1 MNIGSELVLVPTVGL
16 SREEWL
22 AERMKGIGGSDAGAV
37 LGVNPWRTAVD
48 VWLEK
53 TGRKAGF
60 EGNAATYW
68 GSKLEDL
75 VAQEYADQ
83 KAVKV
88 RRHNYLT
95 RVGFLLGDVDR
106 LVWDG
111 ITFPAVNGI
120 VRADRILE
128 AKTAK
133 SVAVWGGEVPAYVI
147 AQVMH
152 YMALFPSVEVVDVAC
167 LFLAERD
174 FQVFPVERDAD
185 VIAAMVEQLT
195 EWWQKHV
202 VEGVPPEPANEAD
215 CRALWARHRPGVT
228 VTATSEVEQAV
239 ATLAEVKAAIADL
252 ESRESAARAEVLKA
266 IGDAEVLVDALGRP
280 LATWKAN
287 KDSEVT
293 DWKAVALAA
302 GATDD
307 LVKKFTTVRA
317 GARVLRP
324 KAVREGSKQEAA

>member
-1 MNIGSELVLVPTVGL
+1 MKIGSELVLVPTVGL
-16 SREEWL
+16 SREAWL

-53 TGRKAGF
+53 TGKKPGF

-68 GSKLEDL
+68 GTKLEDL
-75 VAQEYADQ
+75 VAQEYAEQ

-106 LVWDG
+106 LVWNG
-111 ITFPAVNGI
+111 VNAPAHNGI
-120 VRADRILE
+120 VRASKILE

-133 SVAVWGGEVPAYVI
+133 STANWGGEVPAYIV
-147 AQVMH
+147 AQAVH
-152 YMALFPSVEVVDVAC
+152 YMALLPSVEVVDVAT
-167 LFLAERD
+167 LFLSERA
-174 FQVFPVERDAD
+174 FEVFPVDRDAD
-185 VIAAMVEQLT
+185 MVAALVERLT

-202 VEGVPPEPANEAD
+202 VEGIPPDPVNEAD

-228 VTATSEVEQAV
+228 VVASAPVEAAV
-239 ATLAEVKAAIADL
+239 AELAEVKAAIADL
-252 ESRESAARAEVLKA
+252 ESKEAAVRGTVLGA
-266 IGDAEVLVDALGRP
+266 IGEAEVLVDSLGRP

-287 KDSEVT
+287 KDTEVV
-293 DWKAVALAA
+293 DWKSVALAA
-302 GATDD
+302 GASDD
-307 LVKKFTTVRA
+307 LVKKFTTVKA

-324 KAVREGSKQEAA
+324 KVAKVEKAEAA